1 MTKKELYAEWVRGQE
16 KLPVFFE
23 PWWLDA
29 VCAGR
34 EWDVIIVESRK
45 SKGCTKGQC
54 TKYKSRKHF
63 GGDALYA
70 VREMAMAMD

>member
-45 SKGCTKGQC
+45 SKVESRKQGG
-54 TKYKSRKHF
+54 KSRKHF

>member
-34 EWDVIIVESRK
+34 EWDVIIVESQKDVQRDNVQ
-45 SKGCTKGQC
+45 STK
-54 TKYKSRKHF
+54 
-63 GGDALYA
+63 
-70 VREMAMAMD
+70 VRAKP